1 MSEHVYAEHYY
12 AVIMA
17 GGGGT
22 RLWPLSRKE
31 SPKQMLK
38 LIGER
43 TMFQLAVD
51 RLEGLFSPERILV
64 VTVAEQAAGLQQQ
77 CPEIPVENY
86 LLEPMPRGTASVVGM
101 AAIELL
107 RRDPDATM
115 AILTADHYI
124 EDVPMF
130 QKLLLAARDV
140 AQRGNLVTMGIVPTF
155 PATGYGYVQRGQA
168 LGEFRGKSAYH
179 ALRFKEKP
187 DKVNAEKMIAGGDHY
202 WNSGM
207 FIWRVDR
214 ILETIRGLMPD
225 LAGKLAEISEAWEAG
240 DGDEVLKKVW
250 PSIHPETID
259 YGIMEHAAQVAVL
272 PAANLGWNDVG
283 SWDSLFDVLPAD
295 ENGNIV
301 VQARHFGLETE
312 SSLIFGS
319 SKDRAI
325 VTVGVRDHIV
335 VDTGDV
341 VFICPRSDAQ
351 KVRQLVNAFKESE
364 WKRYL

>member
-1 MSEHVYAEHYY
+1 MIDHYY

-22 RLWPLSRKE
+22 RLWPLSRKGR
-31 SPKQMLK
+31 PKQMLQ

-51 RLEGLFSPERILV
+51 RLEGLFPAERILV
-64 VTVAEQAAGLQQQ
+64 VTVAEQAAGLQAQ
-77 CPEIPVENY
+77 CPEIPEENY
-86 LLEPMPRGTASVVGM
+86 LLESMPRGTASVVGL
-101 AAIELL
+101 AAIDLI
-107 RRDPDATM
+107 RRDPEATM
-115 AILTADHYI
+115 AILTSDHYI

-130 QKLLLAARDV
+130 QNLLSAAFDV
-140 AQRGNLVTMGIVPTF
+140 AQRGNLVTLGIVPTF
-155 PATGYGYVQRGQA
+155 PATGYGYVQRGQE
-168 LGEFRGKSAYH
+168 LGTFRGAAAYH

-187 DKVNAEKMIAGGDHY
+187 DTAKAKGMLARGDHY

-207 FIWRVDR
+207 FIWRADR
-214 ILETIRGLMPD
+214 ILEEIRGLMPD
-225 LAGKLAEISEAWEAG
+225 LAGKLAEISEAWERA
-240 DGDEVLKKVW
+240 DEKDVLQEVW
-250 PSIHPETID
+250 PTIHPETID

-272 PAANLGWNDVG
+272 PATDLGWNDVG

-301 VQARHFGLETE
+301 VQAKHFGLNTE

-319 SKDRAI
+319 SSERLI
-325 VTVGVRDHIV
+325 VTVGVKDHIV

-341 VFICPRSDAQ
+341 VFICPRNDAQ
-351 KVRQLVNAFKESE
+351 KVRELVNTFKNSE
-364 WKRYL
+364 WQNYL